1 MASSVAS
8 RAIARQLQQLI
19 QHNDVPDERIAQI
32 MHEAVATSVEPI
44 AAQLELVL
52 LESAKIDALRE
63 AEREAERE
71 ADSARCGFDAVNASQ
86 RAGGDDGV
94 ACERL
99 SGDDTGLREGGVRER
114 LSTRSTLACMHART
128 CPTRGGACLSAQF
141 ADPAPRPFEPC
152 HGTPCVPQAA
162 GHGCGPGR
170 GASCSV

>member
-63 AEREAERE
+63 AEREA
-71 ADSARCGFDAVNASQ
+71 DSARCGFDAVNASQ

-114 LSTRSTLACMHART
+114 LSTRSTLACMHA
-128 CPTRGGACLSAQF
+128 CSHMSN
-141 ADPAPRPFEPC
+141 PRRRVLIC
-152 HGTPCVPQAA
+152 TVC
-162 GHGCGPGR
+162 
-170 GASCSV
+170 

>member
-114 LSTRSTLACMHART
+114 LSTRPTLACMHA
-128 CPTRGGACLSAQF
+128 CSHMSN
-141 ADPAPRPFEPC
+141 PRRRVLIC
-152 HGTPCVPQAA
+152 TVC
-162 GHGCGPGR
+162 
-170 GASCSV
+170 

>member
-71 ADSARCGFDAVNASQ
+71 ADSARCGFDAVSASQ

-114 LSTRSTLACMHART
+114 LSTRSTLACMHACSRM
-128 CPTRGGACLSAQF
+128 SN
-141 ADPAPRPFEPC
+141 PRRRVLIC
-152 HGTPCVPQAA
+152 TVC
-162 GHGCGPGR
+162 
-170 GASCSV
+170 